1 MNLNV
6 KDYAEYQANVE
17 VFAALEKAG
26 VYYDSNVSE
35 ILYEHI
41 YDEMVD
47 IIFSMSAR
55 NLQRVIH
62 SEIAGDEHTNLK
74 YIIRN
79 YAEVY
84 SENLIGKKITRVLL
98 LRWLVTDIEAEFCN
112 LCGRVEMYHTDNK

>member
-6 KDYAEYQANVE
+6 KDYAEYEANVE

-26 VYYDSNVSE
+26 VNYRSNVST

-41 YDEMVD
+41 YDELVN

-55 NLQRVIH
+55 NLRRLTH
-62 SEIAGDEHTNLK
+62 SELAGGDRTKLTD
-74 YIIRN
+74 IIRN

-84 SENLIGKKITRVLL
+84 SEDLIGKKITRFLL
-98 LRWLVTDIEAEFCN
+98 LRWIITDIQAEF
-112 LCGRVEMYHTDNK
+112 

>member
-1 MNLNV
+1 MNLNL

-41 YDEMVD
+41 YDELVD
-47 IIFSMSAR
+47 IIFTMSAR
-55 NLQRVIH
+55 NLRRFTH
-62 SEIAGDEHTNLK
+62 SEIAGGDRTKLTD
-74 YIIRN
+74 IICN

-98 LRWLVTDIEAEFCN
+98 LQWLIVDLQA
-112 LCGRVEMYHTDNK
+112 

>member
-6 KDYAEYQANVE
+6 KDYAEYEANVE

-26 VYYDSNVSE
+26 IYYDSNVCE

-41 YDEMVD
+41 YDELMD
-47 IIFSMSAR
+47 IIFDLSAK
-55 NLQRVIH
+55 NLQRVIN

-74 YIIRN
+74 DILRN
-79 YAEVY
+79 YSEVY

-98 LRWLVTDIEAEFCN
+98 LRWIIADMEAEFCT
-112 LCGRVEMYHTDNK
+112 LCGHVGVYHPDHK

>member
-6 KDYAEYQANVE
+6 KDYAEYEANVG

-26 VYYDSNVSE
+26 VYYDSNVSD

-41 YDEMVD
+41 YDELVD
-47 IIFSMSAR
+47 IIFDLSAK
-55 NLQRVIH
+55 NLQRVIN

-74 YIIRN
+74 DILRN
-79 YAEVY
+79 YSEVY

-98 LRWLVTDIEAEFCN
+98 LRWLITDIEAEFCT
-112 LCGRVEMYHTDNK
+112 LCGQVGMYHTDH

>member
-6 KDYAEYQANVE
+6 KDYAQYEANVG

-26 VYYDSNVSE
+26 VYYDSNVSD

-41 YDEMVD
+41 YDELVD
-47 IIFSMSAR
+47 IIFDLSAK
-55 NLQRVIH
+55 NLQRVIN

-74 YIIRN
+74 DILRN

-98 LRWLVTDIEAEFCN
+98 LRWLITDIEAEFCT
-112 LCGRVEMYHTDNK
+112 LCGQVEMYHPDHK

>member
-1 MNLNV
+1 MNLDV

-17 VFAALEKAG
+17 VFAALEKAR

-47 IIFSMSAR
+47 IIFNLSAR
-55 NLQRVIH
+55 NLRRFTH
-62 SEIAGDEHTNLK
+62 SELAGGDRTKLTD
-74 YIIRN
+74 IICN

-84 SENLIGKKITRVLL
+84 SDNMIGKKITRVLL
-98 LRWLVTDIEAEFCN
+98 LRWLITDIQA
-112 LCGRVEMYHTDNK
+112 

>member
-6 KDYAEYQANVE
+6 KNYADYEANVE

-41 YDEMVD
+41 YDELVD

-74 YIIRN
+74 DIIRN

-98 LRWLVTDIEAEFCN
+98 LRWLIVDFQA
-112 LCGRVEMYHTDNK
+112 

>member
-1 MNLNV
+1 MNLDL

-41 YDEMVD
+41 YDELVD

-55 NLQRVIH
+55 NLRRLTH
-62 SEIAGDEHTNLK
+62 SELAGGDRTKLTD
-74 YIIRN
+74 IICN
-79 YAEVY
+79 YAEAY
-84 SENLIGKKITRVLL
+84 SEDLIGKKITRFLL
-98 LRWLVTDIEAEFCN
+98 LRWIITDIQAEF
-112 LCGRVEMYHTDNK
+112 

>member
-6 KDYAEYQANVE
+6 KDYAEYEANVE
-17 VFAALEKAG
+17 VFAALEKTR
-26 VYYDSNVSE
+26 VNYDSNVNAV
-35 ILYEHI
+35 LYEHI
-41 YDEMVD
+41 YDELVD

-62 SEIAGDEHTNLK
+62 SEIAGNEHTNLK
-74 YIIRN
+74 DIIRN

-98 LRWLVTDIEAEFCN
+98 LRWLITDIEAEFCSF
-112 LCGRVEMYHTDNK
+112 CGKVEMYHPDHK

>member
-1 MNLNV
+1 MNLDL
-6 KDYAEYQANVE
+6 KDYAEYEANVE

-55 NLQRVIH
+55 NLRRLTH
-62 SEIAGDEHTNLK
+62 SALACGDRTKLTD
-74 YIIRN
+74 IICN

-84 SENLIGKKITRVLL
+84 SENLIGKKITRKLL
-98 LRWLVTDIEAEFCN
+98 LQWLIGDFQA
-112 LCGRVEMYHTDNK
+112 

>member
-1 MNLNV
+1 MNLDL
-6 KDYAEYQANVE
+6 KDYAEYEANVE

-26 VYYDSNVSE
+26 VNYDSNVSE

-55 NLQRVIH
+55 NLRRLTH
-62 SEIAGDEHTNLK
+62 SALAGGDRTKLTD
-74 YIIRN
+74 IICN

-84 SENLIGKKITRVLL
+84 SDNLIGKKITRVIL
-98 LRWLVTDIEAEFCN
+98 LRWLITDIQAEF
-112 LCGRVEMYHTDNK
+112 

>member
-1 MNLNV
+1 MDLNV
-6 KDYAEYQANVE
+6 KNYAEYEANVE

-41 YDEMVD
+41 YEQLVD

-55 NLQRVIH
+55 NLRRFTH
-62 SEIAGDEHTNLK
+62 SSLAGGDRTKLTD
-74 YIIRN
+74 IICN
-79 YAEVY
+79 YAEIY

-98 LRWLVTDIEAEFCN
+98 LRWLITDLQA
-112 LCGRVEMYHTDNK
+112 

>member
-6 KDYAEYQANVE
+6 KDYAEYEANAE

-41 YDEMVD
+41 YDELVD

-74 YIIRN
+74 DIIRN

-98 LRWLVTDIEAEFCN
+98 LRWLIVDFQA
-112 LCGRVEMYHTDNK
+112 

>member
-6 KDYAEYQANVE
+6 KDYAEYEANVG

-26 VYYDSNVSE
+26 VYYDSNVSD

-41 YDEMVD
+41 YDELVD
-47 IIFSMSAR
+47 IIFDLSAK
-55 NLQRVIH
+55 NLRKLTH
-62 SEIAGDEHTNLK
+62 SSLAGGDRTKLTD
-74 YIIRN
+74 IICN

-98 LRWLVTDIEAEFCN
+98 LRWLITDIKAEICT
-112 LCGRVEMYHTDNK
+112 LCGRVVMYHPDHK

>member
-1 MNLNV
+1 MNLDL
-6 KDYAEYQANVE
+6 KDYAEYQSNVE

-26 VYYDSNVSE
+26 VNYRSNVST

-41 YDEMVD
+41 YDELVN
-47 IIFSMSAR
+47 IIFCLSAR

-62 SEIAGDEHTNLK
+62 SEIAGDEHTKLK

-84 SENLIGKKITRVLL
+84 SEDLIGKKITRVLL
-98 LRWLVTDIEAEFCN
+98 LRWIITDIQAEF
-112 LCGRVEMYHTDNK
+112 

>member
-6 KDYAEYQANVE
+6 KDYAEYEANVG

-26 VYYDSNVSE
+26 VYYDSNVSD

-41 YDEMVD
+41 YDELVD
-47 IIFSMSAR
+47 IIFDLSAK
-55 NLQRVIH
+55 NLQRVIN

-74 YIIRN
+74 DILRN
-79 YAEVY
+79 YSEVY

-98 LRWLVTDIEAEFCN
+98 LRWIITDMEAEFCT
-112 LCGRVEMYHTDNK
+112 LCGQVGMYHTDH